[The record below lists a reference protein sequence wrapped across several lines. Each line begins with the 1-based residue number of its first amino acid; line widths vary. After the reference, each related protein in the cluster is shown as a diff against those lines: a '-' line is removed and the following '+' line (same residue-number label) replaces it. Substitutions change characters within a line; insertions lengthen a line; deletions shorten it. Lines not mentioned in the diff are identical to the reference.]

1 MPPLIGRDA
10 RWPPAAISS
19 YFGWRQYTLHINP
32 FIWQDI
38 IPRRTLSRLDPYC
51 HLKWQRYTA
60 AQPKAFLTWGGIL
73 GRVMSLLVIIK
84 MLEIWGRLYF
94 MTSKTKLTSD
104 RNCRLPYDPQ

>member
-1 MPPLIGRDA
+1 MEPSPPLIGRDA

-32 FIWQDI
+32 FIWRDI

-60 AQPKAFLTWGGIL
+60 AQLKAFLTLGGDT
-73 GRVMSLLVIIK
+73 
-84 MLEIWGRLYF
+84 RLRYEPTRYNQNAGNMGTPIF
-94 MTSKTKLTSD
+94 HD
-104 RNCRLPYDPQ
+104 

>member
-1 MPPLIGRDA
+1 MMKAKEPSPPLIGRDA

-32 FIWQDI
+32 FIWRDI

-60 AQPKAFLTWGGIL
+60 AQPKAFLTLGGDT
-73 GRVMSLLVIIK
+73 
-84 MLEIWGRLYF
+84 RLRYEPTRYNQNAGNMGTPIF
-94 MTSKTKLTSD
+94 HD
-104 RNCRLPYDPQ
+104 